1 MEILNKTQAPFGQD
15 VWTTIESELGNYL
28 AKRLNLRSVVDFN
41 DSYGF
46 STDAINTGNLKKVS
60 SKHGTTVST
69 REPIKMVEIK
79 HSFSVSKE
87 LIEDLKRGKVDFDN
101 STFTATANN
110 FAKIENDMI
119 LNGLKDANI
128 GGMISKETQTL
139 SATSPKDIMVSV
151 AKAMGMFNSSF
162 VDGPFTLVIS
172 STTMAKLMTESFD
185 GKSLK
190 SRIDDI
196 LGKGSIIINN
206 DIGDD
211 KALVI
216 SQRGGDFEY
225 YSGLDVCVGY
235 EGETKDNVELF
246 LLQTC
251 SFRTITPEA
260 LIVINIK

>member
-1 MEILNKTQAPFGQD
+1 VEILNKTQAPFGSE
-15 VWTTIESELGNYL
+15 VWATIESELGNYL

-41 DSYGF
+41 DSYSF
-46 STDAINTGNLKKVS
+46 DTDAINTGNIKKVS

-69 REPIKMVEIK
+69 REPIKIVEIK
-79 HSFSVSKE
+79 HSFSISKE
-87 LIEDLKRGKVDFDN
+87 LIEELKRGKVDFDN
-101 STFTATANN
+101 STFTTTANN

-128 GGMISKETQTL
+128 SGIISKETQTIN
-139 SATSPKDIMVSV
+139 ATSPKDIMVSV
-151 AKAMGMFNSSF
+151 AKSMGMFNASF
-162 VDGPFTLVIS
+162 VDGPFALVIS
-172 STTMAKLMTESFD
+172 SATMAKLMVESFD

-211 KALVI
+211 KALVV

-235 EGETKDNVELF
+235 DGETKDNVELF

-251 SFRTITPEA
+251 AFRTITPEA
-260 LIVINIK
+260 TIVINIK

>member
-1 MEILNKTQAPFGQD
+1 MEILNKKQAPFGKD
-15 VWTTIESELGNYL
+15 VWATIESELGNYL
-28 AKRLNLRSVVDFN
+28 AKRLNLRSTVDFN
-41 DSYGF
+41 DSYSF
-46 STDAINTGNLKKVS
+46 DTDAINTGNIKKVS
-60 SKHGTTVST
+60 SKHGTTIST
-69 REPIKMVEIK
+69 REPVKMVEIK

-87 LIEDLKRGKVDFDN
+87 LIEELKRGKVDFDN
-101 STFTATANN
+101 STFTTTANN
-110 FAKIENDMI
+110 FAKIENEMI

-128 GGMISKETQTL
+128 SGIISKETQTL
-139 SATSPKDIMVSV
+139 NATSSKDIMVSV
-151 AKAMGMFNSSF
+151 AKSMGMFNASF
-162 VDGPFTLVIS
+162 VDGPFALVIS
-172 STTMAKLMTESFD
+172 SATMAKLMTESFD

-206 DIGDD
+206 DVGDD

-251 SFRTITPEA
+251 AFRTITPEA
-260 LIVINIK
+260 VIVITIK